1 MIAECFSRLL
11 NARGRV
17 PTSFDPTIEGLDSV
31 ATGRASPFTAIHEAG
46 YGIVRSW
53 IRIGSRARHLEVA
66 EARRHEWKRRPTGR

>member
-1 MIAECFSRLL
+1 MITVRSRLL
-11 NARGRV
+11 DARGRV

-46 YGIVRSW
+46 CGIVRSHVDQD
-53 IRIGSRARHLEVA
+53 RQPGRHLEVA